1 MAEKIKTNAGVYE
14 HTLKTPLTYE
24 DKTHEKFTFNFDKL
38 TGKDYI
44 DVEIEMADN
53 NEFMMIAEASRG
65 FQYRIAAKAAEIG
78 SDVLKA
84 LPISDFNKI
93 INAARRFLVSTE

>member
-1 MAEKIKTNAGVYE
+1 MAEIKNNTGVYE

-24 DKTHEKFTFNFDKL
+24 NKTHEKFTFNFDKL

-44 DVEIEMADN
+44 DVENEMANN
-53 NEFMMIAEASRG
+53 NEYMIIAEASRG

-78 SDVLKA
+78 SDILIA
-84 LPISDFNKI
+84 LPASDFSKI
-93 INAARRFLVSTE
+93 VNAARRFLNSTE